1 VIRLLTGAAAT
12 WPLAVRAQSPPKEV
26 RVGTVS
32 VINPRSASWW
42 VGFDRF
48 MRELGYVE
56 GQNFALEFVN
66 LNGRIERAGEEMK
79 ALVQRK
85 VDIIIAPG
93 PEVILKAAVA
103 ATDMLPTVMIAVD
116 FDPLARGYVASL
128 ARPAGNVTGVFFQQ
142 IDLAAKRVEFL
153 KQAFPELR
161 AATVFWDR
169 LSADQWQATQRA
181 GAILGLQLVGIELR
195 EQPYD
200 YERALA
206 QAPPDHRG
214 ALIMMLSPLFRPDRD
229 RIIEVTVR
237 HRMASIFGFR
247 EWAVAGGL
255 MSYGTDI
262 DALYRLA
269 GTYVDKIARGA
280 KPGDLPVMQPTK
292 FEFVINLKT
301 AKALGVKF
309 SDNLL
314 SIANEV
320 IE

>member
-32 VINPRSASWW
+32 VINPRTASWW

-103 ATDMLPTVMIAVD
+103 ATDMLPIVMIAVD

-181 GAILGLQLVGIELR
+181 GAM
-195 EQPYD
+195 P
-200 YERALA
+200 RADQRA
-206 QAPPDHRG
+206 HRHRQDH
-214 ALIMMLSPLFRPDRD
+214 
-229 RIIEVTVR
+229 VR
-237 HRMASIFGFR
+237 HRHQH
-247 EWAVAGGL
+247 
-255 MSYGTDI
+255 GTARRFWPP
-262 DALYRLA
+262 ALARRA
-269 GTYVDKIARGA
+269 QGAHTIHRWRDVTAAAATAPHRRSGSPGTYPH
-280 KPGDLPVMQPTK
+280 PGGDAHPL
-292 FEFVINLKT
+292 
-301 AKALGVKF
+301 A
-309 SDNLL
+309 
-314 SIANEV
+314 
-320 IE
+320 